1 MPGGGRPIRNPAD
14 LAERVTLLRR
24 LPYFAS
30 LAPAVLEG
38 VAALARRRTANA
50 GEVLFLEGEP
60 CAGLFIV
67 QSGRVKIS
75 RMSPEGREHILHFAG
90 PGEAFNDVPVF
101 DGGLNP
107 ATVEAISASQLLV
120 IPRSAML
127 ELFERY
133 PQLAQAVVAVL
144 AARCRQLVAQ
154 IEDLSLRSVTARLAG
169 LLLDQAD
176 QPQTPPLTRAQ
187 MAARLG
193 TVREVISRSLRELE
207 AEGYLRLEGTR
218 IVLLDGAGLRRRA
231 GRA

>member
-1 MPGGGRPIRNPAD
+1 MPGGGRPVRNPAD
-14 LAERVTLLRR
+14 LAERVALLRR

-38 VAALARRRTANA
+38 VAALARRRTVNT

-176 QPQTPPLTRAQ
+176 QPQAPPLTRAQ

-207 AEGYLRLEGTR
+207 AEGYLRLEGPR